1 MSQRFIIL
9 VFLARIFLYLPFVTV
24 AGCIPILIEEWEI
37 GAAKASSIISGFY
50 FAYAFSLFGYS
61 WLGDHIGAKK
71 SVLLSAW
78 ATAISCVAFAFY
90 AEDFISSII
99 LYSLIGLC
107 QGGLYTPLI
116 VLFRENAPSK
126 RLGTAIGWLIASTSI
141 GYAFSIALTG
151 LCVGLSGWRLA
162 FMTTGLLPVVG
173 TVILTAA
180 IISLPNVIHPRMP
193 GSDLWKQLKQ
203 NHSAR
208 QLLAGYASHNW
219 ELLGMWAWAPT
230 FIAASFVLNGATTVM
245 ATQWSA
251 HFITVLYLSSAVAAY
266 TMGRLSDRMGRRTVL
281 IWVAVIAAGF
291 SFGIGWLV
299 TFTPYLVAV
308 LVIVYSFFAIGDS
321 PVLSTAMA
329 ERVEPSCLGAML
341 AVRSLIGFIVAAI
354 SPIVVGW
361 VIDVLRAEQASDTMI
376 WGSAFATF
384 GFGGLFAVYFALRLH
399 DDR

>member
-37 GAAKASSIISGFY
+37 GAAKASSIMSGFY

-281 IWVAVIAAGF
+281 IWVAAIAAGF

-321 PVLSTAMA
+321 PVLSTAMV

>member
-173 TVILTAA
+173 TVILTAG

-321 PVLSTAMA
+321 PVLSTAMV
-329 ERVEPSCLGAML
+329 ERIEPSCLGAML

>member
-1 MSQRFIIL
+1 
-9 VFLARIFLYLPFVTV
+9 
-24 AGCIPILIEEWEI
+24 
-37 GAAKASSIISGFY
+37 
-50 FAYAFSLFGYS
+50 
-61 WLGDHIGAKK
+61 
-71 SVLLSAW
+71 
-78 ATAISCVAFAFY
+78 
-90 AEDFISSII
+90 
-99 LYSLIGLC
+99 
-107 QGGLYTPLI
+107 
-116 VLFRENAPSK
+116 
-126 RLGTAIGWLIASTSI
+126 
-141 GYAFSIALTG
+141 
-151 LCVGLSGWRLA
+151 
-162 FMTTGLLPVVG
+162 
-173 TVILTAA
+173 
-180 IISLPNVIHPRMP
+180 
-193 GSDLWKQLKQ
+193 
-203 NHSAR
+203 
-208 QLLAGYASHNW
+208 
-219 ELLGMWAWAPT
+219 MWAWAPT

-281 IWVAVIAAGF
+281 IWVAAIAAGF